1 MLGFIYH
8 HKSFPDDLK
17 EDIEYTIKR
26 CARQGVEHDAHMID
40 QILSYK
46 KNEAPVTS
54 PSTTAS
60 TSVLQDMNSKLD
72 NFLSMFDTDDSDDA
86 GDSNDANSSM
96 EVEKTAEVV
105 DLSMPFTCSLCH
117 ENHMNSTDDVPM
129 LLCHLNPSFN
139 SSGLRRREH
148 LMCSFG
154 AHARN
159 LFRSALPQ
167 RSHATR
173 TKRIL

>member
-17 EDIEYTIKR
+17 EDIEYTLER
-26 CARQGVEHDAHMID
+26 CVRQGIEHDAYVID

-86 GDSNDANSSM
+86 GDSNDANSAM
-96 EVEKTAEVV
+96 EAEKTAEVV

-117 ENHMNSTDDVPM
+117 GNHMNSTDDVPM
-129 LLCHLNPSFN
+129 LLCHLNTSFT
-139 SSGLRRREH
+139 SSRLRSSKY

-154 AHARN
+154 AHART
-159 LFRSALPQ
+159 LFRSALSQ
-167 RSHATR
+167 RSHAPR

>member
-17 EDIEYTIKR
+17 DDIEYTLKR
-26 CARQGVEHDAHMID
+26 CAREGVEHDAHVID

-46 KNEAPVTS
+46 KNEVPVAA

-72 NFLSMFDTDDSDDA
+72 NFLSMFDSDDSDDSDDA
-86 GDSNDANSSM
+86 GGDNDTNSAM
-96 EVEKTAEVV
+96 ETEKTAEVV

-117 ENHMNSTDDVPM
+117 ENHVNSAEDVPM
-129 LLCHLNPSFN
+129 LLCHLDTSFT
-139 SSGLRRREH
+139 SSGRWKPPFDL
-148 LMCSFG
+148 
-154 AHARN
+154 
-159 LFRSALPQ
+159 
-167 RSHATR
+167 
-173 TKRIL
+173 

>member
-8 HKSFPDDLK
+8 HKSFPADLK
-17 EDIEYTIKR
+17 GDIEYTLKR
-26 CARQGVEHDAHMID
+26 CARQGVEHDAYVID
-40 QILSYK
+40 QILSY

-86 GDSNDANSSM
+86 GDSNDANSAM
-96 EVEKTAEVV
+96 ESEKTAEVV

-117 ENHMNSTDDVPM
+117 GNHMNSADDVPM
-129 LLCHLNPSFN
+129 LLCHLNTSFN
-139 SSGLRRREH
+139 SSGLRRSEY

-167 RSHATR
+167 KCHATR